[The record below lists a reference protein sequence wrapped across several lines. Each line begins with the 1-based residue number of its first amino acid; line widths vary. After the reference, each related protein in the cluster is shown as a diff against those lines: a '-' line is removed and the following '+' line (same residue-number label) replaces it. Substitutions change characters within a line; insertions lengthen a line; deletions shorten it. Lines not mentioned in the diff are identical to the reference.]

1 MKNIFL
7 ILIASLSFI
16 FCKAQ
21 VPANAP
27 IIPLHTVTSSDDFSL
42 INNGSHYKDTENRY
56 QQWVG
61 TWQYQNGNT
70 IFKIVIQ
77 KIEGL
82 YFPSNS
88 GFFVNPINCYVDV
101 LVGTYYYEVNGV
113 VLSNHLTF
121 SDPKYPPLTCAGTGS
136 YPDVLNNKLFINY
149 REYEKAPNL
158 TFGLVNFSLLPGSTT
173 LASWAFDSVK
183 KRNYSVPDNVIL
195 TKL

>member
-1 MKNIFL
+1 MKNLFL
-7 ILIASLSFI
+7 TIIISFSFI

-70 IFKIVIQ
+70 LFKIVIE
-77 KIEGL
+77 KVEGV
-82 YFPSNS
+82 YFPLNS
-88 GFFVNPINCYVDV
+88 GHFINPITCYVDL
-101 LVGTYYYEVNGV
+101 LVGKYYYEENGV
-113 VLSNHLTF
+113 VISNHLTYV
-121 SDPKYPPLTCAGTGS
+121 DPKTAPLYFNYP
-136 YPDVLNNKLFINY
+136 NNINSKINLHY
-149 REYEKAPNL
+149 KEYEKRP
-158 TFGLVNFSLLPGSTT
+158 GLSGGPVIFTLIPGSTT
-173 LASWAFDSVK
+173 QAKWEFDPVK